1 MTPQKYFES
10 LRDDLAEQFPG
21 DKDLQGRVAKVLIG
35 EIWKSLDHYDD
46 ITEAHLKEE
55 FALEY
60 FSCEL
65 QNMDGDFRWV
75 TKVKSLIHEY
85 YG

>member
-1 MTPQKYFES
+1 MTPQTYFEN

-21 DKDLQGRVAKVLIG
+21 DKGLQGRVAKVLIG
-35 EIWKSLDHYDD
+35 EIRKSLELYDD

-55 FALEY
+55 FAIEY

-65 QNMDGDFRWV
+65 QNMESNFRWV
-75 TKVKSLIHEY
+75 SKVESLIDDY

>member
-1 MTPQKYFES
+1 M
-10 LRDDLAEQFPG
+10 RDDLAREFP
-21 DKDLQGRVAKVLIG
+21 DSKDLQGRVAKVLIG
-35 EIWKSLDHYDD
+35 EIRKSLDHYDD

-65 QNMDGDFRWV
+65 QNMEGEFRWV
-75 TKVKSLIHEY
+75 NKVESLIEEY